1 FFFSSTPPATPAIYT
16 LSLHDALPI
25 SHHRTTAVVDL
36 RFFSWCGEDD
46 AYGFRTLRSTKLA
59 HKALHRLIVAHEA
72 VVRHQVLPDRFAI
85 APSCQALF
93 DQLAIL
99 FTDTC
104 RWRGRGTRSV
114 RVL

>member
-1 FFFSSTPPATPAIYT
+1 RTCVCNRGSDQTAVSGDTCRFSDRAPW
-16 LSLHDALPI
+16 
-25 SHHRTTAVVDL
+25 TTAVVVL
-36 RFFSWCGEDD
+36 RLFSWCGEDD